1 MLSHIPETA
10 TVAFIDNSVCIPN
23 SDLISQSD
31 FETLTVSLY
40 ELEHELQK

>member
-10 TVAFIDNSVCIPN
+10 TVALIDNSVCISN
-23 SDLISQSD
+23 SDVISQSD
-31 FETLTVSLY
+31 FETLIVSSY